1 MVVLSMHPAIL
12 QDITEG
18 GTCHYLSGKSENIEE
33 GQMVLLVTKP
43 ENSSSK
49 PFWSH
54 YQEEYRKE
62 QSLLTA
68 ERTRL
73 SRGYTGNQE
82 YFGVL

>member
-18 GTCHYLSGKSENIEE
+18 GTCHYLSGKSESIEE
-33 GQMVLLVTKP
+33 GQMVLLVTKR
-43 ENSSSK
+43 ENSSRQ

-62 QSLLTA
+62 ESVLTP
-68 ERTRL
+68 ERTSL
-73 SRGYTGNQE
+73 SREYTGDQE